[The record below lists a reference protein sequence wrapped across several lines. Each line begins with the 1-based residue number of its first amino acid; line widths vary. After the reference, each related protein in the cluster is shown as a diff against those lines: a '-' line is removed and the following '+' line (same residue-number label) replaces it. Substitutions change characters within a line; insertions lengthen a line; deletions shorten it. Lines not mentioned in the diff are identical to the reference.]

1 MQKEPHKQQIAKVQA
16 PETVIINPVHTEI
29 DTENPQTTP

>member
-16 PETVIINPVHTEI
+16 PETVIINLGRTEM